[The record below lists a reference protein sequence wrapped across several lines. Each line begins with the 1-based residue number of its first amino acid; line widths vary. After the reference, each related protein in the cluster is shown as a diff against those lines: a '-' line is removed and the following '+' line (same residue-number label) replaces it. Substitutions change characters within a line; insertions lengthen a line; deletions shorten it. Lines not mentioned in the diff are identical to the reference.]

1 VQGIRRVALP
11 IRTRRSSVAVEVPV
25 HVQLWFDPV
34 CPFCWMTSRW
44 LVRVA
49 AQRELTIEWLPISL
63 LLKNASQPGDRFH
76 DEVVV
81 SHGLLRVVEAV
92 REAGHGD
99 RIGDL
104 YTAFGREIHV
114 TGDEVDV
121 SSVLAGLGL
130 DTAFARAVDDE
141 RYDAAIRR
149 AMDDGLALVGDQVGT
164 PIIAVERP
172 GGSGERVG
180 LFGPVITRLPDPE
193 ASLRLWDG
201 FLAMVATDGFFELKR
216 TRDAAPERLTEDD
229 LHG

>member
-1 VQGIRRVALP
+1 M
-11 IRTRRSSVAVEVPV
+11 

-34 CPFCWMTSRW
+34 CPFCWLTSRW

-49 AQRELTIEWLPISL
+49 SQRELSIDWQPISL
-63 LLKNASQPGDRFH
+63 LLKNAPQPGDRFS
-76 DEVVV
+76 DELVT

-92 REAGHGD
+92 RAAGHAD

-104 YTAFGREIHV
+104 YTAYGRAIHV
-114 TGDEVDV
+114 RGDDVDV
-121 SSVLAGLGL
+121 PAVLAGLEL
-130 DTAFARAVDDE
+130 DVSLAGAVDDE
-141 RYDAAIRR
+141 RHDAAIRR

-164 PIIAVERP
+164 PIIAVARP
-172 GGSGERVG
+172 GGNGERVG
-180 LFGPVITRLPDPE
+180 LFGPVITRLPDRE

-216 TRDAAPERLTEDD
+216 TRDAATERLSEDD